1 MAVATQIIL
10 DPTAHHH
17 RMGRVWQGCQRDLLR
32 RLAPVE
38 VTLAENAE
46 EAREAVRLSALKGFG
61 RIICVGESR
70 TAHGVVNG
78 LMSLAESHRRSIGLG
93 FLSIIRQEDWSRTL
107 GFPREMERQI
117 EILSAGHTMPFD
129 VGRVNYFTV
138 AGEPATRHFLNG
150 AGFGFAPRLRHEI
163 GSRGGQAG
171 RAWLGVARAF
181 GDLLANR
188 APSVRLEGDNGL
200 LYSGPCPLGLV
211 MGGRFYAALGE
222 IAPEASPTDGALDAL
237 WVPSPSTWKML
248 AQLAGLA
255 ARRRKGLSA
264 LARARAR
271 SIHASSLD
279 GPVYLEADGEPLGRL
294 PATFAIEPRA
304 LQIIVPEVGARLKKP
319 RFAPLP
325 ELKGG
330 NLAGNLKTP
339 AAFSKTPAQRQAQGP
354 APQPA
359 ARMGGVGAYPAS

>member
-38 VTLAENAE
+38 VTLARNAE
-46 EAREAVRLSALKGFG
+46 EAREVVRLSALKGFG
-61 RIICVGESR
+61 KMICVGGSS

-78 LMSLAESHRRSIGLG
+78 LMGLAESHRRSIGLG

-107 GFPREMERQI
+107 GLPREMERQV
-117 EILSAGHTMPFD
+117 EILSAGHTLPFD
-129 VGRVNYFTV
+129 VGRVDYFTV

-150 AGFGFAPRLRHEI
+150 AGFGFATRLRHEI
-163 GSRGGQAG
+163 ASRGGRTG
-171 RAWLGVARAF
+171 GAWLGVARAF
-181 GDLLANR
+181 GDLLANQG
-188 APSVRLEGDNGL
+188 PPVRLEGDHGV

-222 IAPEASPTDGALDAL
+222 IAPEASPTDGALDAV
-237 WVPSPSTWKML
+237 WMPSTSTWKML

-255 ARRRKGLSA
+255 ARRRKGSSVP
-264 LARARAR
+264 ARARAR
-271 SIHASSLD
+271 TIHASSLD

-304 LQIIVPEVGARLKKP
+304 LQIIVPEVGARLKKAA
-319 RFAPLP
+319 FAPLP

-330 NLAGNLKTP
+330 NLAGNLKSP
-339 AAFSKTPAQRQAQGP
+339 AVFAERP
-354 APQPA
+354 APKPA
-359 ARMGGVGAYPAS
+359 ARMGGGGAYPAS